1 MSSDAG
7 GFQGG
12 GEAGDGRW
20 ARVWRPL
27 ALEEEVVTELTS
39 AIRGMLTA
47 IEQPAAHDAAGG
59 MEAEREAEERRR
71 WRRRRRR
78 RRQALA
84 SHVRGSEACALNAA
98 LRVLTDVYPRP

>member
-12 GEAGDGRW
+12 GEAGDGLW

-27 ALEEEVVTELTS
+27 EPALEEEVVTELTS

-59 MEAEREAEERRR
+59 MEEAGEVED
-71 WRRRRRR
+71 RRRRR

>member
-12 GEAGDGRW
+12 GEAGDGLW

-27 ALEEEVVTELTS
+27 EPALEEEVVTELTS

-47 IEQPAAHDAAGG
+47 IEQQAAHDAAGG
-59 MEAEREAEERRR
+59 VEEAGEAEERRQRR
-71 WRRRRRR
+71 WR

>member
-1 MSSDAG
+1 VSSDAG

-12 GEAGDGRW
+12 GEAGDGLW

-27 ALEEEVVTELTS
+27 EPALEEEVVTELTS

-47 IEQPAAHDAAGG
+47 IEQPAARDAAGG
-59 MEAEREAEERRR
+59 VEEAGEVED
-71 WRRRRRR
+71 RRRRR

>member
-12 GEAGDGRW
+12 GEAGDGLW

-59 MEAEREAEERRR
+59 VEEAGEVED
-71 WRRRRRR
+71 RRRRR

>member
-12 GEAGDGRW
+12 GEAGDGLW

-27 ALEEEVVTELTS
+27 EPALEEEVVTELTS

-59 MEAEREAEERRR
+59 MEEAGEVED
-71 WRRRRRR
+71 RRRRR

-98 LRVLTDVYPRP
+98 LGVLTDVYPRP

>member
-12 GEAGDGRW
+12 GEAGDGLW

-27 ALEEEVVTELTS
+27 EPALEEEVVTELTS

-59 MEAEREAEERRR
+59 VEEAGEAEE
-71 WRRRRRR
+71 RR

-98 LRVLTDVYPRP
+98 LGVLTDVYPRP